1 MSRTKGSVN
10 MVKLPSSYDTGCPA
24 VNFWLAI
31 LGQARKDINWHYAKI
46 MWADFKEAEYY
57 GRKSPDILGTAWWVV
72 EYVNERW
79 CG

>member
-1 MSRTKGSVN
+1 MSRTPGSPN
-10 MVKLPSSYDTGCPA
+10 TVKLPSNYDKGDGA

-31 LGQARKDINWHYAKI
+31 LGQARKDDRWHYAKI
-46 MWADFKEAEYY
+46 MWADFEETEYY
-57 GRKSPDILGTAWWVV
+57 GRKSPDILGTCWWVV